1 MMKTYSTSLP
11 RSLFFSL
18 WSLLGWT
25 FYVLNGTT
33 LVGCCWAWQILPSS
47 LRSSTSRFSLRYSYQ
62 QVVTSSWISSSS
74 SLSVTSWKRTHRRSE
89 YLTSLFSSQPPKK
102 SSSGEEDT
110 FYSEFGDNDME
121 DIFTSS
127 SSGNTSNID
136 WDAEWKKVVES
147 SKSSSVSNADLPPRP
162 AKGYYKSDAEVWFTK
177 TVNRSARSVETQISK
192 LPQMNTATIW
202 KDGRVW
208 ILILAIVSVLIA
220 VGTAPPQP
228 WSSPSFGDN
237 IGGSDSSLFL

>member
-1 MMKTYSTSLP
+1 
-11 RSLFFSL
+11 
-18 WSLLGWT
+18 
-25 FYVLNGTT
+25 
-33 LVGCCWAWQILPSS
+33 
-47 LRSSTSRFSLRYSYQ
+47 
-62 QVVTSSWISSSS
+62 
-74 SLSVTSWKRTHRRSE
+74 
-89 YLTSLFSSQPPKK
+89 
-102 SSSGEEDT
+102 
-110 FYSEFGDNDME
+110 ME

-147 SKSSSVSNADLPPRP
+147 SKSPSVSNADLPPRP

-177 TVNRSARSVETQISK
+177 TINRSARSVETQISK